1 MSTYSINLETITW
14 QATDALLKLDETFI
28 GTPSY
33 LGLAYFWAYEY
44 RHYLRSAS
52 VAQCKKVHKKWLD
65 ADLDF
70 LETSQAHW
78 DIIGK
83 VLKQPV
89 PNLIKELG

>member
-1 MSTYSINLETITW
+1 MSTHSINLETITW
-14 QATDALLKLDETFI
+14 EATDALLKLDATFV
-28 GTPSY
+28 GTRSY

-52 VAQCKKVHKKWLD
+52 VAQCKKVHKKWLE

-78 DIIGK
+78 NIIGEVMK
-83 VLKQPV
+83 KPV
-89 PNLIKELG
+89 PNLIEENV